1 MKSIGEY
8 LFDCL
13 SKEGITEIFG
23 VPGDYNFTLLN
34 TLEKYSTIKFIDC
47 RNELNAGYA
56 ADAYGRVKGI
66 SALITTFGVGELSA
80 CNAIAGSYSEYVPVI
95 HIVGAPKSMMQK
107 EHKQMHH
114 TLLDGNF
121 DVFKKIYEQITEYS
135 VIITAENAK
144 LEIPTAIEKAKS
156 TKKPVYLLIATDF
169 VDKPIINRD
178 SYIQQSQTD
187 IKNLESAITHINEI
201 INKAQNPLL
210 ISGIHVLRYNLKDY
224 VQKIVKN
231 LNIPVATMMM
241 GKGSFDESHNNFIGL
256 YAGSLGDKQV
266 QNMVESSDC
275 LLSIGTMWS
284 DYNTGSFTA
293 KLNPVNIIEI
303 QPSYVKVG
311 MTVYENILMEDLL
324 KEFTLRINKKVT
336 FFNSVSF
343 PYNKNIPSLNET
355 VSSEYY
361 YTRFQEML
369 KAGDIVVADAGTL
382 QYGISQIRL
391 PKDVTYITQGGWGSI
406 GYGVPAAFGACIA
419 DKNRRLILFA
429 GDGSAQMTAQE
440 LSSMLINNCK
450 PIIFLINN
458 KEYTIEKYLNI
469 GEYKAHYN
477 DIPSW
482 DFSKLIEAFGG
493 NFFLAKVYTNKEL
506 DDTIK
511 QVEKECSNKLCLV
524 EIFSPQMDAP
534 PMVHKMTNML
544 EQMQ

>member
-493 NFFLAKVYTNKEL
+493 NFFSAKVYTNKEL